1 MAVWWHYEWVWKMLL
16 VYRAWM
22 GLEKVEQPVAIVDG
36 CPGPWV
42 LEVVWCSG
50 LVVHLVPIHSSLYK
64 YIILWVQMHAS
75 FSRNTFVFRYKYVCL
90 QVQIHYTFSTNTF
103 CLPDTTLLLAALMHS
118 DARTDAE
125 SSQDAL
131 RCILPKDDHC
141 LPLLRRKMR
150 RLMVTWKGGVW
161 WENKIGEDQ

>member
-42 LEVVWCSG
+42 LEVVWCSE
-50 LVVHLVPIHSSLYK
+50 LVLHLVPIHSSLYK
-64 YIILWVQMHAS
+64 YIILWVPHLVEIHS
-75 FSRNTFVFRYKYVCL
+75 SSGKNTFVFYKYIL
-90 QVQIHYTFSTNTF
+90 LLVQNTF
-103 CLPDTTLLLAALMHS
+103 CLPDTSLLLAALMHS

-141 LPLLRRKMR
+141 LPLFREKMR
-150 RLMVTWKGGVW
+150 RLMVTWKGGVG

>member
-1 MAVWWHYEWVWKMLL
+1 MNGFEKCCWYIEHGWDWK
-16 VYRAWM
+16 
-22 GLEKVEQPVAIVDG
+22 KVEQPVAIVDG

-42 LEVVWCSG
+42 LEVVWCSE
-50 LVVHLVPIHSSLYK
+50 LVLHLVPIHSSLYK

-90 QVQIHYTFSTNTF
+90 QVQIHYTFSTITF
-103 CLPDTTLLLAALMHS
+103 CLPDTSLLLAALMHS